1 MAATSVTLMALE
13 CSSSTRVISCRD
25 TSVQFISAAATT
37 SSFSPKLRPKRITMI
52 SSSSS
57 NSSSSDNTNN
67 TPPGPILLVGVTGGT
82 GRSVLG
88 GLLAAGIHNSSL
100 KVLTRNPQ
108 GSAAKWFEAQG
119 VGVIAGDL
127 DDADNVKNVV
137 QGKVGV
143 GVG

>member
-1 MAATSVTLMALE
+1 
-13 CSSSTRVISCRD
+13 
-25 TSVQFISAAATT
+25 
-37 SSFSPKLRPKRITMI
+37 
-52 SSSSS
+52 
-57 NSSSSDNTNN
+57 
-67 TPPGPILLVGVTGGT
+67 
-82 GRSVLG
+82 VLA

-137 QGKVGV
+137 QGVRAIYCHATSKDGAEADPEGEIRAERLAKAAASAGV
-143 GVG
+143 EHIVYNSSGAI

>member
-1 MAATSVTLMALE
+1 
-13 CSSSTRVISCRD
+13 
-25 TSVQFISAAATT
+25 
-37 SSFSPKLRPKRITMI
+37 MI

-57 NSSSSDNTNN
+57 SSSSSSHNTNN
-67 TPPGPILLVGVTGGT
+67 APPGPILLVGVTGGT

-127 DDADNVKNVV
+127 DDADTLKNVV

-143 GVG
+143 GVGVG